1 VISLRRGP
9 APPSCGHA
17 APARSRTSYARRA
30 IPRQPARCW
39 AITTRSRCSAVSG
52 FDASRSVRPEARG
65 AWTSNQAKTSS
76 GAAPGALAQDPADRL
91 AGEAR
96 APRAGAR
103 PPGRRG
109 RRRPAHRCASVAG
122 GRATPSG
129 AARGPHRGP
138 RSPPCRSDAH
148 EPRRRAVQ
156 AFPAVGTVRR
166 GMSPG
171 RRPSRA
177 PRPKVG
183 ARVAGGRRTRVGTQ
197 GA

>member
-1 VISLRRGP
+1 MWPRGTGEESDFVRAAGDPASTGAVLGDHHPFALLRRQ
-9 APPSCGHA
+9 
-17 APARSRTSYARRA
+17 RLRRL
-30 IPRQPARCW
+30 PQRQ
-39 AITTRSRCSAVSG
+39 
-52 FDASRSVRPEARG
+52 ARG
-65 AWTSNQAKTSS
+65 TGGVDEQP
-76 GAAPGALAQDPADRL
+76 GEDLVRAAPGALAQDPADRL